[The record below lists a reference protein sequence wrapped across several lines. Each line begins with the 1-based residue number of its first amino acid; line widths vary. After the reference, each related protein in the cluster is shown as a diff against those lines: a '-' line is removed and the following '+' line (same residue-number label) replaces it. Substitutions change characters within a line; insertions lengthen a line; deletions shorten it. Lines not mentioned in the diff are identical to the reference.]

1 MRAAGRCGAA
11 RTQAP
16 AYARYLITVAYRF
29 NNGGF
34 SLFFSSA
41 VCVVI
46 FNNNEHPPPLLCLEA
61 ERRGIYGKRQASLK
75 PDASTI
81 QPDPTRSYNYTDDYG
96 EVFNIGNKR
105 ITNCTR
111 VDLKINAT
119 GPRARWF
126 T

>member
-29 NNGGF
+29 NNEGF

-46 FNNNEHPPPLLCLEA
+46 FNNNEHPPPYSVSRLSVEA
-61 ERRGIYGKRQASLK
+61 FMGSVRLR
-75 PDASTI
+75 
-81 QPDPTRSYNYTDDYG
+81 
-96 EVFNIGNKR
+96 
-105 ITNCTR
+105 
-111 VDLKINAT
+111 
-119 GPRARWF
+119 
-126 T
+126 